1 MTMLTQLTTVKA
13 RLSLDLLDPL
23 YDALLTS
30 AIVAISA
37 RFDRETN
44 RTLARTVDYQQEFA
58 AAAIEFPAVC
68 YPLESVTKFEI
79 KTSEATGWIEQ
90 SGVEFLIRSRCLVQL
105 SAPPAK
111 MPPAAGHLPALLRI
125 TYTGGYLLPG
135 SPPVASATP
144 LPADL
149 EQAALEQTVFWFQTR
164 EKVGLLRL
172 WPAGGNY
179 EQFADPDLLP
189 SVRAVLAAYARF
201 EV

>member
-1 MTMLTQLTTVKA
+1 MLTQLTTVKA
-13 RLSLDLLDPL
+13 RLALDLLDPL

-30 AIVAISA
+30 AITAISA

-58 AAAIEFPAVC
+58 AASLEFPAAC
-68 YPLESVTKFEI
+68 YPIESVAKFEI
-79 KTSEATGWIEQ
+79 KASESAGWIEQ
-90 SGVEFLIRSRCLVQL
+90 NGVEFLVRNRCLIQL
-105 SAPPAK
+105 AGPLPNLPGTETGLAPV
-111 MPPAAGHLPALLRI
+111 LRL

-135 SPPVASATP
+135 STPVSGATA

-164 EKVGLLRL
+164 DKVGLLRQ

-189 SVRAVLAAYARF
+189 SVRAVLAEYTRF